1 MSDVRP
7 TSPVPYS
14 ALVGTADPLA
24 LLRSTPQQ
32 IAHLVQ
38 HWQPTLWSRSYS
50 AGKWSA
56 AQLVLHLAHDEIG
69 WSNRVRLAL
78 SVPSYVAVPYDGAD
92 WVRLETPTDPDT
104 SLAAFLALRRLNLIL
119 YQRLTPLQLAQPLQH
134 PVVGD
139 ITIAWILARMAGH
152 DLHHF
157 TQLQAIAAL
166 Q

>member
-1 MSDVRP
+1 MTDVSP
-7 TSPVPYS
+7 TGPVPYS

-24 LLRSTPQQ
+24 LLGSTPQQ
-32 IAHLVQ
+32 IAHLVE
-38 HWQPTLWSRSYS
+38 HWQPTLWSRSYCE
-50 AGKWSA
+50 GKWSA

-78 SVPSYVAVPYDGAD
+78 SVPSYLPVPYDGAE
-92 WVRLETPTDPDT
+92 WVRLETPTVPD
-104 SLAAFLALRRLNLIL
+104 LALDAFLALRRLNLIL
-119 YQRLTPLQLAQPLQH
+119 YQRLTPLQLAQPLHH

-139 ITIAWILARMAGH
+139 ITIAWILTRIAGH